1 MSSMPR
7 RVTVAD
13 VMTAD
18 VHTATLITPF
28 KVLVRLIE
36 ENHVAAIPIVHGD
49 RIVVGMV
56 SESDLM
62 VKERRQE
69 LESTDDFIHL
79 GRRRR
84 QREIAQGTVAA
95 DVMNSPPVTVAAEAT
110 LAEAARI
117 MQEKNVHRL
126 IVVDSDGLMVGIVSR
141 SDLLRV
147 YLRTDEELRAA
158 IVGQVIPSAL
168 MPGSALPDVDVSLS
182 VVTLSGEVDRKSDVE
197 IMARVI
203 EELDGV
209 VAVVDRLTYRFDDE
223 NAAVAAP
230 VAPRET
236 GRVYW

>member
-1 MSSMPR
+1 MSSMPS

-62 VKERRQE
+62 VKERRHE

-95 DVMNSPPVTVAAEAT
+95 DLMSSPPVTVAVNVTVCPKFDGFNDEAT
-110 LAEAARI
+110 VVVVGTAATHEGNLNDVTRVL
-117 MQEKNVHRL
+117 QL
-126 IVVDSDGLMVGIVSR
+126 WLPVVVK
-141 SDLLRV
+141 
-147 YLRTDEELRAA
+147 Y
-158 IVGQVIPSAL
+158 
-168 MPGSALPDVDVSLS
+168 
-182 VVTLSGEVDRKSDVE
+182 
-197 IMARVI
+197 
-203 EELDGV
+203 
-209 VAVVDRLTYRFDDE
+209 
-223 NAAVAAP
+223 
-230 VAPRET
+230 
-236 GRVYW
+236 